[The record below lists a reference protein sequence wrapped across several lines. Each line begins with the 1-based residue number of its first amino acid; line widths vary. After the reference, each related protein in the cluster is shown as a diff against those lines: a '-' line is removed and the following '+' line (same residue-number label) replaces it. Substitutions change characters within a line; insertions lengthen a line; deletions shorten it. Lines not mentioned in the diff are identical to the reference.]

1 MYTRKHVKNSKQK
14 NNVSPSLNICQ
25 KANELII
32 HVFQCKN
39 TIKIWKTCEAIISKL
54 NTNAEN
60 NPPQNNSSLNT
71 ITNEKNTRTMT

>member
-1 MYTRKHVKNSKQK
+1 MYTRKHVKSSKQK
-14 NNVSPSLNICQ
+14 KNVSPSLNICQ

-54 NTNAEN
+54 KTNAE
-60 NPPQNNSSLNT
+60 NNSSLNT
-71 ITNEKNTRTMT
+71 IKNEKNTRTMT